1 MEMNAREIAYNILYE
16 IYENGAFSNIV
27 INKYLGEH
35 LNVKD
40 EGFIREIVYGVLE
53 NELYIDYIISKAS
66 KIKLNKIHE
75 KIIIILRIG
84 VYQLIFMDRVP
95 DSAAVNESVKL
106 TKIHGHKGTIG
117 YVNGVLRNI
126 SRNKENM
133 IKIDIKDK
141 VDYISIKY
149 SHPKWMV
156 ERWVKEYGEKFT
168 EELCIK
174 NNEHP
179 DLNIRVNTLKI
190 DKENLKN
197 QLENKGL
204 IIKDTLYSKD
214 SLIIENP
221 EKITELNEFKEGL
234 FIIQDESSALVSQIL
249 DPKPGSTVIDLCSAP
264 GGKATHL
271 AQMMDNKGTIIAL
284 DIFQH
289 KIDLINDNAKRLGI
303 DIIQAKIGDALKI
316 DETLINFAD
325 YILVD
330 APCSGLGIIRRK
342 PDIKRNRRLKDI
354 NELSK
359 IQYKILENAK
369 KYLKVGGILVY
380 STCTIEKEENNNLI
394 NKFLNE
400 NHNFKLVSINN
411 NMPNSVSINTLEEG
425 YIQLF
430 PNTHNTDGFYIAK
443 MIKER

>member
-27 INKYLGEH
+27 INKYLCEN

-95 DSAAVNESVKL
+95 DSAAVNESVKIA
-106 TKIHGHKGTIG
+106 KIHGHKGTIG

-133 IKIDIKDK
+133 IKIDVKDK

-303 DIIQAKIGDALKI
+303 DIIQAKIGDALNI

-369 KYLKVGGILVY
+369 EYLKVGGILVY

-411 NMPNSVSINTLEEG
+411 CMPNNVSINTLEEG